1 MLTFSLLSLLEE
13 VGGAPS
19 ALRRVLHWKI
29 ECFPFGCRKHF
40 EWIFDEQS
48 QLSTALV
55 EKEELPC
62 RDIVFAGCT
71 HRYQVSGN

>member
-1 MLTFSLLSLLEE
+1 MLCEE
-13 VGGAPS
+13 YCIGNSSAFLWDVGSILNGFFVE
-19 ALRRVLHWKI
+19 LN
-29 ECFPFGCRKHF
+29 
-40 EWIFDEQS
+40 

-71 HRYQVSGN
+71 HRYQVFGN